1 MKVDLRTPPAHPVA
15 EMVTFAQRC
24 EEAGF
29 SGVGINDAQMFYR
42 DTYIVMAQIL
52 QNTQRLRV
60 HPALTC
66 PGPRHTSIVAA
77 SAKTVQEFGPDRFE
91 LWMGRGGAAPTMVG
105 MPQLRVGQMRDA
117 IVKIKAFMA
126 GEWGVYQ
133 PVPGRADRVRMHH
146 GGGKPVP
153 IYITAGGGP
162 LVTRLAGELC
172 DGVLL
177 SSPLN
182 AEGLAQRRTWLAEG
196 AARAGRDVSEV
207 HQILQ
212 MHCVIRETRKQ
223 AVRGWSPHLLSILA
237 GATAEEWLQ
246 KRGIDYDVTPLKPRF
261 QEAYTKMQAMYA
273 DSRHIQDWEA
283 AEKISD
289 VIPYE
294 LQEAMGDTMA
304 VLNDPDQVTKK
315 IRELESLGMEHVYMY
330 PAETFNLPEQELRA
344 FQEVIGPALNSGK

>member
-1 MKVDLRTPPAHPVA
+1 MQVDLRTPPAHPVA
-15 EMVTFAQRC
+15 EMVKFAQRC

-42 DTYIVMAQIL
+42 DTYVVMALIL
-52 QNTQRLRV
+52 QNTERLRV

-91 LWMGRGGAAPTMVG
+91 LWLGRGGAAPTMVG
-105 MPQLRVGQMRDA
+105 IPQLRVSQMRDA

-196 AARAGRDVSEV
+196 AARAGRNLSKF

-212 MHCVIRETRKQ
+212 MHCVVRETRKQ

-237 GATAEEWLQ
+237 GPTAEEWLQ
-246 KRGIDYDVTPLKPRF
+246 KRNIDYDITSIKPRV
-261 QEAYTKMQAMYA
+261 QEAYVKMQAMYA
-273 DSRHIQDWEA
+273 DARHIEDWEA
-283 AEKISD
+283 AETLAE

-304 VLNDPDQVTKK
+304 VLNDPDQVTRK
-315 IRELESLGMEHVYMY
+315 IRELESLGMDHVYMY
-330 PAETFNLPEQELRA
+330 PAETFNLPEPELRA
-344 FQEVIGPALNSGK
+344 FQEVIGPALNSAR